1 MKKLDNIITGILLG
15 LLLPIGFIWLY
26 CNNFFPDEPVI
37 ELLKSVWGTTTFG
50 RLMILAIIP
59 NLGAIFLLYKH
70 DIFKLGTG
78 VVIGMIP
85 YLIMSV
91 LSLVVF

>member
-1 MKKLDNIITGILLG
+1 MKKLDNVIIGILLG

-26 CNNFFPDEPVI
+26 CYNFFPETPVL
-37 ELLKSVWGTTTFG
+37 ELLKSTLGTITFG
-50 RLMILAIIP
+50 RLMILAIVP

-78 VVIGMIP
+78 VIVGMIP
-85 YLIMSV
+85 YLIASV
-91 LSLVVF
+91 LSLLFF